1 MSSELIVDVKENEI
15 HIALLKDKKLLEY
28 SKEKK
33 DNKFAVGD
41 IYLARVRK
49 MLPGLNASFV
59 DVGYEKYGFLHYL
72 DLGAQFYSVKKFL
85 NISQNNKQAI
95 SHLSKMQL
103 LDDIEKGGAIAQ
115 VLSEGEA
122 VLVQI
127 AKEPISTK
135 GPRLTSEI
143 SIAGRHL
150 VLIPC
155 GTKVSISQKI
165 SSSEEKKRLKRL
177 LESIKPRNYGV
188 IVRTV
193 AEGKNAAVLDKELRG
208 LVKKFENSLADA
220 SLKKKMP
227 QLVMS
232 EINRTA
238 SIVRDIL
245 DDSITGIHVNDR
257 ETYYDIKDYVQ
268 GIAPEREGIIKEEK
282 GNVPIFEKFDVNRQ
296 LKKGFGRMVSFGKQG
311 YLVIEHTEACHV
323 IDVNSGNRSKATD
336 QETNALTTNMAAAQE
351 IARQLR
357 LRDMGGIIVVDFIDM
372 GKNEHRQQLFAE
384 MKEAMSID
392 RAKHN
397 ILPLSRFGLM
407 QITRQRVRP
416 VLDIDVREG
425 CPMCKGSGKV
435 EPVISIVE
443 DLENKIE
450 LSLEKHLN
458 IELHPFLDSYINKG
472 FWKTIRKDWQKKY
485 GKKITT
491 IPLNTLSINEFLI
504 KSPKVKK

>member
-1 MSSELIVDVKENEI
+1 MELIIDVKADKI

-28 SKEKK
+28 SKEEK

-41 IYLARVRK
+41 IYLAKVK
-49 MLPGLNASFV
+49 KILPALNASFV
-59 DVGYEKYGFLHYL
+59 DVGYEKFGFLHYL
-72 DLGAQFYSVKKFL
+72 DLGAQFYSLKKFL
-85 NISQNNKQAI
+85 GIAQNKKQTI

-103 LDDIEKGGAIAQ
+103 VKDIDKTGTISQ
-115 VLSEGEA
+115 VLSEEEA

-143 SIAGRHL
+143 SIAGRHI

-155 GTKVSISQKI
+155 GNKVSISQKI
-165 SSSEEKKRLKRL
+165 SSSEEKTRLKQL
-177 LESIKPRNYGV
+177 LESIKPRNYGL

-245 DDSITGIHVNDR
+245 DDSITGIYVNDR

-268 GIAPEREGIIKEEK
+268 GIAPDREGIVKEEK
-282 GNVPIFEKFDVNRQ
+282 GNIPIFEKFDVNRQ

-323 IDVNSGNRSKATD
+323 IDVNSGNRTKAVD
-336 QETNALTTNMAAAQE
+336 QETNALTTNMAAASE

-357 LRDMGGIIVVDFIDM
+357 LRDMGGIIIIDFIDM
-372 GKNEHRQQLFAE
+372 GKGEHRLQLYAE
-384 MKEAMSID
+384 MKEAMSTD

-397 ILPLSRFGLM
+397 ILPLSKFGLM

-416 VLDIDVREG
+416 VMNIDVREG

-435 EPVISIVE
+435 EPVVSIVDDIAE
-443 DLENKIE
+443 KIE
-450 LSLEKHLN
+450 QTEDKTLQ
-458 IELHPFLDSYINKG
+458 IELHPFVDAYINKG
-472 FWKTIRKDWQKKY
+472 FWKNIRKDWQKKF

-491 IPLNTLSINEFLI
+491 IPLNTLGMNEFYV
-504 KSPKVKK
+504 KNPK

>member
-1 MSSELIVDVKENEI
+1 MELVIDVKIDEI

-28 SKEKK
+28 SKEEK
-33 DNKFAVGD
+33 NNQFAVGD
-41 IYLARVRK
+41 IYLAKVRK
-49 MLPGLNASFV
+49 ILPALNASFV
-59 DVGYEKYGFLHYL
+59 DVGYEKFGFLHYL

-85 NISQNNKQAI
+85 GIAQNNKQAV

-103 LDDIEKGGAIAQ
+103 LKDIDKGGTVGQ
-115 VLSEGEA
+115 VLSEGET

-155 GTKVSISQKI
+155 GNKVSISQKI
-165 SSSEEKKRLKRL
+165 DSSEEKKRLKQL

-193 AEGKNAAVLDKELRG
+193 AEGRNAAILDKELKG

-245 DDSITGIHVNDR
+245 DDSITGIYVNDR
-257 ETYYDIKDYVQ
+257 ETYYDIKDFVQ
-268 GIAPEREGIIKEEK
+268 GIAPEREGIVKEEK

-296 LKKGFGRMVSFGKQG
+296 MKKGFGRMVSFGKQG

-323 IDVNSGNRSKATD
+323 IDVNSGNRTKAVN
-336 QETNALTTNMAAAQE
+336 QETNALNTNMAAAVE

-357 LRDMGGIIVVDFIDM
+357 LRDMGGIIIVDFIDM
-372 GKNEHRQQLFAE
+372 GKNEHRQQLFME
-384 MKEAMSID
+384 MKEIMSTD

-397 ILPLSRFGLM
+397 ILPLSKFGLM

-416 VLDIDVREG
+416 VLNIDVREG

-435 EPVISIVE
+435 EPVVSVVD
-443 DLENKIE
+443 DLAEKIE
-450 LSLEKHLN
+450 QAEGKTLLV
-458 IELHPFLDSYINKG
+458 ELHPFVDAYINKG
-472 FWKTIRKDWQKKY
+472 FWKNIRKDWQRKFS
-485 GKKITT
+485 KKIVTM
-491 IPLNTLSINEFLI
+491 PLNTLGMNEFHV
-504 KSPKVKK
+504 KSSESKG